1 MDETRKIRVLLVDDH
16 AVVRLGL
23 SALLATDAGMDIVG
37 EAGDGE
43 AAIELA
49 TRLEP
54 DVVVMDVVMTGMDG
68 VTATRELARRLPNV
82 RVIALTMHD
91 EEDYLIPLLEAGAAG
106 YIVKDAASSDL
117 LAAIRTVASGRQYV
131 RPSAAQVLAAGWT
144 RRAAQDQARS
154 AFETLS
160 DRERDVFRQ
169 MAQGYSSSQIGARL
183 FISAKTVDTYRRR
196 INEKLGFTDRSDY
209 VRLALDLGLLTN
221 EGGELS
227 PPHAG
232 DAGAH
237 LSRKE

>member
-1 MDETRKIRVLLVDDH
+1 
-16 AVVRLGL
+16 
-23 SALLATDAGMDIVG
+23 MDIVG
-37 EAGDGE
+37 EASDGE
-43 AAIELA
+43 AAIKLA
-49 TRLEP
+49 TQLAP

-68 VTATRELARRLPNV
+68 VAATRELARRQPNV

-91 EEDYLIPLLEAGAAG
+91 EADYLIPLLEAGAAG

-117 LAAIRTVASGRQYV
+117 LDAIRTVASGRQYV

-160 DRERDVFRQ
+160 ERERDVFRQ

-221 EGGELS
+221 EGGEVAS
-227 PPHAG
+227 TSAG
-232 DAGAH
+232 SAGANIPDH
-237 LSRKE
+237 E